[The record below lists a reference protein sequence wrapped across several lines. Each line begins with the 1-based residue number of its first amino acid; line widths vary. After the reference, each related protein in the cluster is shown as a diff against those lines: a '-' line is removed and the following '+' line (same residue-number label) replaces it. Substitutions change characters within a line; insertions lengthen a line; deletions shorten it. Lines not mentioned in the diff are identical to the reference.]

1 MMHAWSFAARTLD
14 EIERLLRALGKH
26 RYVREADHRLH
37 FSVDQALSEV
47 APFAEQHAAFRR
59 RLAADASL
67 DVASRDPRLWRP
79 ASLDE
84 VLAVLAAF
92 WAPTRVGTARRFA
105 ERLERAVA
113 STGLPPAEHAPFAC
127 PPDSPPHPELV
138 LLDWELLPVGDLDP
152 ERHAGALAAMEDSGD
167 EAHPTAPI
175 YQEGPILALPE
186 LASGASNG
194 VLAEDFLIW
203 SDGPYAY
210 ADYVFRGAAKAAK
223 LLEPPIGHRDF

>member
-1 MMHAWSFAARTLD
+1 MMYAWSFAARTLD

-37 FSVDQALSEV
+37 FTVDEALSEV
-47 APFAEQHAAFRR
+47 APFAEAHAAFRR
-59 RLAADASL
+59 RLVADASL
-67 DVASRDPRLWRP
+67 DVASRDPRLWRS
-79 ASLDE
+79 AGLDE
-84 VLAVLAAF
+84 VLAVLRAF
-92 WAPTRVGTARRFA
+92 WDPTPEARRLA

-113 STGLPPAEHAPFAC
+113 ATGLPALEHAPFGC
-127 PPDSPPHPELV
+127 SPESPPHPELV

-186 LASGASNG
+186 LVSGASNG
-194 VLAEDFLIW
+194 VLGEDFLIW

>member
-1 MMHAWSFAARTLD
+1 MMYAWSFAARTVD
-14 EIERLLRALGKH
+14 EVERLLRALGKH

-37 FSVDQALSEV
+37 FTLDEAMADV

-67 DVASRDPRLWRP
+67 DVSSRDPRLWRP
-79 ASLDE
+79 AGLDE
-84 VLAVLAAF
+84 IFAVLAAF
-92 WAPTRVGTARRFA
+92 WAPTPAAGAVP
-105 ERLERAVA
+105 ERLRRALEA
-113 STGLPPAEHAPFAC
+113 TGLPPAEHAPFTC

-186 LASGASNG
+186 LVAGAPNG
-194 VLAEDFLIW
+194 VLTEDFLIW